1 MAHEITIRA
10 DQSAEA
16 AFSRVPPWH
25 GLGVVLDHPMT
36 SEEAMKA
43 AQLDWRVEARPLAVC
58 DGYLESRTLENR
70 RAVVRCDTN
79 AVLGIVSDE
88 YRILQNTEAFQFM
101 DKLLEDEVMKYEAAF
116 SLYGGR
122 TVVLVGRMPEIDY
135 ITDSDTTL
143 RYILLS
149 TSHDGSSAVRFGPT
163 SVRVVCANTYSLA
176 LKQGGIHSWS
186 IPHRAGIES
195 KLEEARKIICDVR
208 KQFDIYVERAR
219 QLARVRWSDEQF
231 TTFLDIMCPRIP
243 PEDPDYT
250 VPRARAI
257 EVTRSNITEL
267 YYHDECQ
274 SDPSVYRTAWAAVN
288 AVVQHI
294 DYLPRRG
301 ATWRNRAEARFNVAL
316 YGTGRNMKVRAFE
329 AARRISQ
336 LAT

>member
-43 AQLDWRVEARPLAVC
+43 AQLDWRVETRPLAVC
-58 DGYLESRTLENR
+58 HGCLGTRMLENR

-79 AVLGIVSDE
+79 EVLGVVSDV
-88 YRILQNTEAFQFM
+88 YRIIQNIEAFQFM

-116 SLYGGR
+116 SLYGGK
-122 TVVLVGRMPEIDY
+122 TVVLLGRMPEIDY
-135 ITDSDTTL
+135 ITDSDTAL

-163 SVRVVCANTYSLA
+163 SVRVVCANTYKLA
-176 LKQGGIHSWS
+176 LGQGNIARWS
-186 IPHRAGIES
+186 VPHRRGIES
-195 KLEEARKIICDVR
+195 KLQQARRIIGDARKR
-208 KQFDIYVERAR
+208 FDIYVEQAR
-219 QLARVRWSDEQF
+219 ELARVRWSDEQF
-231 TTFLDIMCPRIP
+231 TAFLDIVYPRIP
-243 PEDPDYT
+243 REDPDYT
-250 VPRARAI
+250 VYRAQGI
-257 EVTRSNITEL
+257 ELKRRNITQL

-274 SDPSVYRTAWAAVN
+274 LDPSVYRTAWAAVN
-288 AVVQHI
+288 AVIQYI

-301 ATWRNRAEARFNVAL
+301 ATPRHRAEARFTVAL
-316 YGTGRNMKVRAFE
+316 YGKGRDMKERAFA